1 MNNTTPRPLTVDS
14 VAPIVN
20 GIPTP
25 APQPMGTWFTRWHH
39 LYTEAPAATAG
50 SGTAPTLPE
59 RSQLTVAA

>member
-14 VAPIVN
+14 VAPVIN

-39 LYTEAPAATAG
+39 IYAEPAAEAPELAPT
-50 SGTAPTLPE
+50 PTLPE